1 MFYGLWIKNMKNK
14 YKIWFKN
21 ANKSEVSSTL
31 SVAAEAKLRY
41 LAGAFQKNKKRI
53 KESVLRKIGITSK
66 KSRIFRKMAYRK
78 QAMLKSFKIKRRY

>member
-14 YKIWFKN
+14 YKIWFKNIEN

-41 LAGAFQKNKKRI
+41 LAGAFQKKI
-53 KESVLRKIGITSK
+53 KNEL
-66 KSRIFRKMAYRK
+66 KSRF
-78 QAMLKSFKIKRRY
+78 